1 MQYNR
6 FNDPERQ
13 FNSIDDLLK
22 LLSTTSQPREIII
35 NNFENKT
42 GYDTPLDYILSNA
55 VSLESTQY

>member
-1 MQYNR
+1 MQNNR
-6 FNDPERQ
+6 FNVPARL

-22 LLSTTSQPREIII
+22 LLSITSQPREIII